1 MPILDK
7 CMSLIDHKCMAT
19 SGLYQAGP
27 LKVLVHRASSQPLQ
41 AEAGEL
47 TIQRVAREKWIRD
60 TGIYFS
66 ESRATVLL
74 YVYRGACKLEHGV
87 QGQEQREVAGP
98 AHLITVPP
106 GARYR
111 FWVEPDA
118 DLELAIVHATGDVC
132 ERWWKSLG
140 GRRAGVLNVR
150 RRREAERDL
159 EEVVQHAPS
168 WSAHDRSAAL
178 HYFQALLHI
187 MAGDQTL
194 GLPARSRGDV
204 HADHCRE
211 LIEDHFQT
219 YTSLSELAAALDL
232 NPDYLTRAY
241 RMRFDLSP
249 AEHLRR
255 RKMEQA
261 GIWLREGERTIDGIA
276 KALGFSDAFAF
287 SKSFKAYAGLAPQ
300 LWRKQFKG

>member
-7 CMSLIDHKCMAT
+7 YMLFTDYGYMAT

-41 AEAGEL
+41 TEAGEL
-47 TIQRVAREKWIRD
+47 VIQRVAREKWIRD

-74 YVYRGACKLEHGV
+74 YVYRGVCKLEHGL
-87 QGQEQREVAGP
+87 QGQEQHEVAGS
-98 AHLITVPP
+98 ARLIAVPP

-111 FWVEPDA
+111 FWVEPDT
-118 DLELAIVHATGDVC
+118 DLELTIVHATGSAC
-132 ERWWKSLG
+132 ERWWESLG
-140 GRRAGVLNVR
+140 GRRAGVLNICR
-150 RRREAERDL
+150 RRDIERGL

-168 WSAHDRSAAL
+168 WSAHDRAAAL
-178 HYFQALLHI
+178 YYFQALLHI
-187 MAGDQTL
+187 VAGDQTV
-194 GLPARSRGDV
+194 GLPARSRGDA

-241 RMRFDLSP
+241 RARFDLSP

-261 GIWLREGERTIDGIA
+261 GIWLREGERTIEAIA

-300 LWRKQFKG
+300 RWRKQFKG